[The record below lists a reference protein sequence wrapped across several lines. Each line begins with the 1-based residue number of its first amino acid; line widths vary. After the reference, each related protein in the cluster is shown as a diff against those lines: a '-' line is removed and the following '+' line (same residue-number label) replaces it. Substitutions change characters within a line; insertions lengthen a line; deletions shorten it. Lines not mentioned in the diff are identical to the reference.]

1 MTLPKR
7 SLDAS
12 LSYLVLFKIRVVDS
26 VLQPAQPDF
35 SPARFS
41 SIEVAVANLR
51 SFVSKTSFDSSTGNL
66 LLGLGGLLFYV
77 WLYSFVLTNLWA
89 NRKLNTQS

>member
-1 MTLPKR
+1 MTHPKR

-12 LSYLVLFKIRVVDS
+12 LSYLVLFKICVVDS

-51 SFVSKTSFDSSTGNL
+51 FLCLKD
-66 LLGLGGLLFYV
+66 LF
-77 WLYSFVLTNLWA
+77 
-89 NRKLNTQS
+89 